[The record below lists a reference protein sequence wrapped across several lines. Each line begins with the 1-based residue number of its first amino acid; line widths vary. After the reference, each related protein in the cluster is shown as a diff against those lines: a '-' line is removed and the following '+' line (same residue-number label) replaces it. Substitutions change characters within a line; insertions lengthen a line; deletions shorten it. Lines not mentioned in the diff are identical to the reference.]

1 MRGLFANELRHYQIV
16 GAGGSHI
23 NANRE
28 QAALHLTATSDSF
41 WPELLV
47 RDRTRKRSPAAIASF
62 RNGRCRRARAT
73 NAPGQFQSMATGGF
87 LASHRIIVA
96 TMKDVPGLHD

>member
-16 GAGGSHI
+16 GAGGSHM

-47 RDRTRKRSPAAIASF
+47 RDRTRKRSPRGDRLVSQRPLSASM
-62 RNGRCRRARAT
+62 G
-73 NAPGQFQSMATGGF
+73 
-87 LASHRIIVA
+87 
-96 TMKDVPGLHD
+96 D